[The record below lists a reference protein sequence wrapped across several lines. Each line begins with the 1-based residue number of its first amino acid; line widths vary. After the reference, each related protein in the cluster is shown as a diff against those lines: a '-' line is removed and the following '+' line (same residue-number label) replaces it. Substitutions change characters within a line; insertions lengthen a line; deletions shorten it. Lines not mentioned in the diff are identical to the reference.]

1 MYNDIITLVLK
12 TKYVNEYGDWQTQE
26 TQRDVFA
33 RTASIG
39 QTEFYQAAATGLKPE
54 LKFVMADYLDYR
66 GEETVIYRGVYYQV
80 LRTYRS
86 GQEFELVCTREIDI
100 PRAADHDITP
110 PAPLPDPEEDEDAD
124 TEITDEIPEG

>member
-1 MYNDIITLVLK
+1 MYNDVVTLVLQ
-12 TKYVNEYGDWQTQE
+12 TRYVNEYGDWQTQE
-26 TQRDVFA
+26 TQRDVFVRA
-33 RTASIG
+33 ASIG

-66 GEETVIYRGVYYQV
+66 GEEKVIYRGVDYRV

-86 GQEFELVCTREIDI
+86 GQEFELVCTRGVES
-100 PRAADHDITP
+100 PADGYYITP
-110 PAPLPDPEEDEDAD
+110 PTPHPDPEEDENAN